1 MAKSP
6 VKDEVEAIDQIENPN
21 RYAVTTLEVS
31 RGGIY
36 DADIQFLQGPSVN
49 DVSALRWEGGF
60 CPKADS
66 ITWVGSDSSDRG
78 VRTID
83 L

>member
-1 MAKSP
+1 MTVDCKCIAGLNYY
-6 VKDEVEAIDQIENPN
+6 QIENPN

-49 DVSALRWEGGF
+49 DVSALRWEKGGWL
-60 CPKADS
+60 KKKMQ
-66 ITWVGSDSSDRG
+66 
-78 VRTID
+78 
-83 L
+83 